1 MRRFLKKYE
10 SANEKKKELKR
21 ITLLFTPSALE
32 KWSYEYRVETDKKGN
47 ENEKK
52 VLSEQNKRY
61 KKTIHRLIV
70 WTF

>member
-32 KWSYEYRVETDKKGN
+32 KWNYEYRVETDKKGN

-52 VLSEQNKRY
+52 Y
-61 KKTIHRLIV
+61 
-70 WTF
+70 